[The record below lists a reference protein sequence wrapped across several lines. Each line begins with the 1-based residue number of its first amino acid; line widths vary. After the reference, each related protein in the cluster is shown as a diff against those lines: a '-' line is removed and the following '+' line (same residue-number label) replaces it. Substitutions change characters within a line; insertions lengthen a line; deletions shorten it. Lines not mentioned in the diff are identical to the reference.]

1 MPSLLWSNAKVVVVP
16 SSKGNSKGPNDKF
29 RSTLG
34 MFIIWVTPGGTNLFD
49 VMLPIGLRSAALCC
63 QCTTNLLTY
72 IARNHGIAVE
82 NYLDDFMGAEVWE
95 KAGLLPA
102 FGFCHCWVWC
112 SWSPGQSL
120 SSNLW
125 CHLSETCPSPLLLAI
140 NFDLNNDLDIGFD
153 IFKFKFWNICNRL
166 IDLKQKGYEL
176 IIWCLP
182 CVDFIHW
189 LYPRIW
195 PLIFKLKF
203 WNDFYLSYVTC
214 WWL

>member
-1 MPSLLWSNAKVVVVP
+1 
-16 SSKGNSKGPNDKF
+16 
-29 RSTLG
+29 
-34 MFIIWVTPGGTNLFD
+34 
-49 VMLPIGLRSAALCC
+49 MLP
-63 QCTTNLLTY
+63 TYHKFTY
-72 IARNHGIAVE
+72 IARDHGIAVE

-120 SSNLW
+120 SSNLC
-125 CHLSETCPSPLLLAI
+125 CHLSETCPSPLLLDI
-140 NFDLNNDLDIGFD
+140 NLSNDLDIGFD

-182 CVDFIHW
+182 CVTLIIDFIQELGLWFSSSNFEMISIFHMSRVGGCNP
-189 LYPRIW
+189 LGDIRTAFLPW
-195 PLIFKLKF
+195 P
-203 WNDFYLSYVTC
+203 SV
-214 WWL
+214 